1 MTKRLTT
8 IEKNINK
15 NLENKTTVIRSPLF
29 YVGDKYKLMPQLN
42 NLFPAQIENFYDVF
56 CGGGSV
62 SINVTANSYFMND
75 IDGKIIELHKHLQKN
90 SNNILKFIERMY
102 EIIRYYGLS
111 LSEKGKNQEIE
122 EFKKKYVKTYFSEY
136 NKKSYLKLRD
146 DYNKYRINTDLLYL
160 LLVYGFNHMIR
171 FNKEGKFNLPVGN
184 VDWNKNVTSAL
195 KNYSNWYNQNTVTVS
210 SGIDF
215 EKFVREQTL
224 TKSDFLYFDPPY
236 LITFSD
242 YNKLWNE
249 EDEKRLYRLLD
260 ELGRQGIKWGLSNLV
275 THKGRVNNMIINWAQ
290 KYNGYSIKS
299 NYISRFDNTIKKDSK
314 EIYVT
319 NI

>member
-62 SINVTANSYFMND
+62 SINVKANSYFMND

-122 EFKKKYVKTYFSEY
+122 EFKKKYV
-136 NKKSYLKLRD
+136 
-146 DYNKYRINTDLLYL
+146 
-160 LLVYGFNHMIR
+160 
-171 FNKEGKFNLPVGN
+171 
-184 VDWNKNVTSAL
+184 
-195 KNYSNWYNQNTVTVS
+195 
-210 SGIDF
+210 
-215 EKFVREQTL
+215 
-224 TKSDFLYFDPPY
+224 
-236 LITFSD
+236 
-242 YNKLWNE
+242 
-249 EDEKRLYRLLD
+249 
-260 ELGRQGIKWGLSNLV
+260 
-275 THKGRVNNMIINWAQ
+275 
-290 KYNGYSIKS
+290 
-299 NYISRFDNTIKKDSK
+299 
-314 EIYVT
+314 
-319 NI
+319 